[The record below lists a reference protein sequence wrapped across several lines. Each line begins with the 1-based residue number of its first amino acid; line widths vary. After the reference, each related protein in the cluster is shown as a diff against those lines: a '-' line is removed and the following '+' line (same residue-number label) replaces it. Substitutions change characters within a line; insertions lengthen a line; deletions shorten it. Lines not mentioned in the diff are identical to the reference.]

1 MGHKIIVCGG
11 NGAGKSTL
19 GRVLADRL
27 SCKFADIEGYYFPEP
42 AADYPYETVRTRDEV
57 RALLLADLRTYDNLV
72 LASVKGDFGAEVE
85 ALLTAAV
92 FVSVPK
98 ELRMKRVRDRS
109 FSKFGGRMLPG
120 GDLYERECQFFDL
133 VSQRPELDGADWLE
147 TASLPALEV
156 DGTRPADDNAEVI
169 LRWLRG

>member
-1 MGHKIIVCGG
+1 
-11 NGAGKSTL
+11 
-19 GRVLADRL
+19 
-27 SCKFADIEGYYFPEP
+27 
-42 AADYPYETVRTRDEV
+42 
-57 RALLLADLRTYDNLV
+57 
-72 LASVKGDFGAEVE
+72 
-85 ALLTAAV
+85 
-92 FVSVPK
+92 
-98 ELRMKRVRDRS
+98 MKRVKDRS
-109 FSKFGGRMLPG
+109 FSKFGARMLPG